1 MKNQLYFV
9 ISVLTVVAYFL
20 PVLIVAIR
28 RLWKET
34 TLMVFATYWALSG
47 IINIIDK
54 VPGVPENIIVNIGV
68 IYNMLDMP
76 LVIAIYC
83 FTTRVRGI
91 RTLTRIV
98 LPLYLLA
105 LCVNPFIQGLNY
117 DALKY
122 MLGFGLIF
130 VFTIIIWDLVYHLR
144 KLEHSSLEKAQM
156 LIDAALLFQYG
167 TYVIIYIF
175 DYFWIKASNETDN
188 FIIYYISSIVALTV
202 GSCAYLLVRRQEP
215 VKSRRKIRSERVSTD
230 ERNKP
235 QQDSIYTTY

>member
-1 MKNQLYFV
+1 MKNQLYHL

-20 PVLIVAIR
+20 PIAIVAIR

-34 TLMVFATYWALSG
+34 TLLVFAAYWALSG
-47 IINIIDK
+47 FINITDK
-54 VPGVPENIIVNIGV
+54 ITGIPENVMVNIGI

-83 FTTRVRGI
+83 FTTKLSGI
-91 RTLTRIV
+91 RNFTRIV
-98 LPLYLLA
+98 LPIYLLA
-105 LCVNPFIQGLNY
+105 LCLNPFFQGLNY
-117 DALKY
+117 DGLKY
-122 MLGFGLIF
+122 LLGLGLIL

-144 KLEHSSLEKAQM
+144 KLEHSSREKAQM

-175 DYFWIKASNETDN
+175 DYFWVKASNETDN

-215 VKSRRKIRSERVSTD
+215 AKSRHKKIRSDRNSD
-230 ERNKP
+230 ERNKS
-235 QQDSIYTTY
+235 QEDSIFTTY

>member
-1 MKNQLYFV
+1 M

-20 PVLIVAIR
+20 PISIVAIR
-28 RLWKET
+28 KLWKET
-34 TLMVFATYWALSG
+34 PLFVFAVYWALSG
-47 IINIIDK
+47 ITNLADK
-54 VPGVPENIIVNIGV
+54 VPGIPENVLVNIGV

-83 FTTRVRGI
+83 FTTKIAGI
-91 RTLTRIV
+91 RNFTRIV

-122 MLGFGLIF
+122 LLGLGLLL
-130 VFTIIIWDLVYHLR
+130 VFTTIIWDLVFHLR
-144 KLEHSSLEKAQM
+144 KIEHSSREKAQM

-175 DYFWIKASNETDN
+175 DYFYVKASNETDN

-215 VKSRRKIRSERVSTD
+215 VKLRKKIRSNIPPD
-230 ERNKP
+230 EHNQEQP
-235 QQDSIYTTY
+235 DSIYTTY